1 MAAFTPV
8 APAVRGPLDGLPNE
22 VALVA
27 SGAYTATASAEFGVP
42 MGAQVVEVHFDQTVG
57 TAGQSLTI
65 GIDYF
70 DPASGAWVNLITSAA
85 RAQATT
91 DSCNVSV
98 NPNTAAVTNVSAQS
112 PVRRRMRATVTHAD
126 TKSVTY
132 SLSVTAA

>member
-8 APAVRGPLDGLPNE
+8 PVATRGSLDGIPNE

-27 SGAYTATASAEFGVP
+27 SGVYTATASAEFGVP
-42 MGAQVVEVHFDQTVG
+42 MGAQVVEVHFDQTLG
-57 TAGQSLTI
+57 TSAQSLTI

-70 DPASGAWVNLITSAA
+70 DPGSGAWVNLITSAA
-85 RAQATT
+85 RTSATV
-91 DSCNVSV
+91 DACNVSV
-98 NPNTAAVTNVSAQS
+98 NPNTPAVTNVSAQS

-126 TKSVTY
+126 TKTVTY